1 MFQPQPAAA
10 QRRHRRL
17 PSGTMVS
24 YAEVKNYLSKREIPQ
39 LFESLMAGL
48 MYHRPENHIGY
59 LQTCLDEVKTNS
71 DAKVHW
77 STFVNRKRKSKEI
90 LPPLTPPKKQ
100 DSFSSSWSDNSRQS
114 TPLPP
119 ISAKTRRV
127 KSRDLKN
134 TYILYHNPPPVL
146 AKPRVPVVSVLG
158 GLGSRIDELCE
169 KVVGRLSGVVH
180 ISTCS
185 MLKTRMTIEGFYRVT
200 SVPACA
206 VVDSVLQAMSMVQSA
221 SALLGRWLVEE
232 FRQILCYEQFYRLGF
247 NVIFFK
253 NNSN

>member
-1 MFQPQPAAA
+1 MFQPQPAAT

-17 PSGTMVS
+17 PSGTVVS
-24 YAEVKNYLSKREIPQ
+24 YAEVKSYLSKREIPQ

-59 LQTCLDEVKTNS
+59 LQTCLDEVKSNS
-71 DAKVHW
+71 ETKVHW
-77 STFVNRKRKSKEI
+77 STFVNKKRKSKEI
-90 LPPLTPPKKQ
+90 LPPLTPKKQ

-119 ISAKTRRV
+119 ISARTRTRT
-127 KSRDLKN
+127 SPDQQDLRN
-134 TYILYHNPPPVL
+134 TYILYHNPPPIL
-146 AKPRVPVVSVLG
+146 AKPKVPVVSVLG
-158 GLGSRIDELCE
+158 GLGARIDELCE
-169 KVVGRLSGVVH
+169 KVVGRLRGVVH

-221 SALLGRWLVEE
+221 NALLGMYFQVLQL
-232 FRQILCYEQFYRLGF
+232 F
-247 NVIFFK
+247 
-253 NNSN
+253 

>member
-71 DAKVHW
+71 DTKVHW
-77 STFVNRKRKSKEI
+77 STFVNKKRKSKEI

-221 SALLGRWLVEE
+221 SALLGRWMVVE
-232 FRQILCYEQFYRLGF
+232 IYLGRPDAKA
-247 NVIFFK
+247 VISK
-253 NNSN
+253 N